1 MLPDV
6 GCHVRQL
13 YVSESGKQ
21 MFHFLFPGPL
31 RNERL
36 EKGNGFTKLVDS
48 DKAVH
53 PSGQALGIVMGREC

>member
-6 GCHVRQL
+6 GCHQQL
-13 YVSESGKQ
+13 YASESGKQ
-21 MFHFLFPGPL
+21 MFHFLFLGSL

-36 EKGNGFTKLVDS
+36 KKGSGFTEPFGS

-53 PSGQALGIVMGREC
+53 PSGQALGIVMRREC